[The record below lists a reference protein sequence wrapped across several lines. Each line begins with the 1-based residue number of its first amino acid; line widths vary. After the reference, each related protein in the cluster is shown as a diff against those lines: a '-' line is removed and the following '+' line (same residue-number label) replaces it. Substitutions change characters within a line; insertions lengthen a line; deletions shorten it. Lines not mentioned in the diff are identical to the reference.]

1 MNKQRFKKEVFS
13 LSERLYPM
21 VYRLLGNRSKVEDA
35 IQEIMLKLW
44 KKRKK
49 IEHHPDIKG
58 LVFLTARNHCI
69 DILRKKNP
77 EIEDSELYFNV
88 FKSENGH
95 EQLELK
101 ELNTVILKIL
111 EHIPKQ
117 QREVLIMKDLD
128 GFEFEEIASLTA
140 LNIEHIRVLLS
151 RARKQVR
158 LELKNNYCYE
168 R

>member
-21 VYRLLGNRSKVEDA
+21 VYRLLGNRAKVEDA

-44 KKRKK
+44 EKRKK
-49 IEHHPDIKG
+49 IKDHPNLKG

-69 DILRKKNP
+69 DILRKNKP

-88 FKSENGH
+88 LKSENGH